1 MSDGIIKFPT
11 TEKLTTEQKLEVWA
25 SLIQTEPWEPEFVR
39 TFLSHT
45 QDMDLTEADMAKHP
59 PVLRFWREIKSS
71 FERWQAEK
79 VVPLK
84 PKPPEG

>member
-1 MSDGIIKFPT
+1 
-11 TEKLTTEQKLEVWA
+11 
-25 SLIQTEPWEPEFVR
+25 
-39 TFLSHT
+39 
-45 QDMDLTEADMAKHP
+45 MAKHP